1 MGWGGVELTLVLCAG
16 LCTKRPLTVL
26 DTAAVK
32 DTLLFLS
39 DQLLADCLKTKLH
52 REKERETDRQTDR
65 QTGRQAH
72 RHRERQ
78 TERDLRQYF
87 EITKKNF

>member
-1 MGWGGVELTLVLCAG
+1 MELTLVLCAG

-52 REKERETDRQTDR
+52 REKERQTDR
-65 QTGRQAH
+65 QAGRQAG
-72 RHRERQ
+72 RHTD
-78 TERDLRQYF
+78 TEKDRPK
-87 EITKKNF
+87 EI

>member
-1 MGWGGVELTLVLCAG
+1 MGWDGVELTLVLCAG

-65 QTGRQAH
+65 QAGRH
-72 RHRERQ
+72 TD
-78 TERDLRQYF
+78 TEKDRPK
-87 EITKKNF
+87 EI